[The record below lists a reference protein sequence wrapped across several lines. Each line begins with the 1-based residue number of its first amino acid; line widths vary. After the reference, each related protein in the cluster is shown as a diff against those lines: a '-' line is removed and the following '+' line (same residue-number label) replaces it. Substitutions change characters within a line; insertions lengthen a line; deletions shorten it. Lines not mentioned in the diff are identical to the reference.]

1 MKLTIARCD
10 NGVKDINLKYWD
22 ITPDSLVN
30 EFKTPKIG
38 KKDGS
43 YFIRCKGTTRNN
55 KDTDDTANILILDG
69 DSRITADGEI
79 KAGSPDPKLV
89 SEVLTRLFVGHII
102 YSSHSN
108 AMTQSEIDVKRIES
122 EFDSGGLSGKDF
134 HKYRVIIPCIYTPD
148 QLPVLLDYLFKE
160 LHQAGVMLSDVSEN
174 RSWSQPWYFPRVPDQ
189 SRLESYAFYSYLDA
203 MLDVESIYKQWQQEQ
218 PINKEPSAVLLKN
231 PIDESNGRLNPI
243 KEFNQSYT
251 VGEILSHRGYIKKGD
266 RYLRP
271 ASTSKIPAVQI
282 CKDCNDGVERV
293 YSWGNDVLNDGYSH
307 DAFDCMRLLDH
318 NGDWKLALNWNPDLT
333 KHNQKI
339 HAKEAALK
347 TQTTPAIIIDPLI
360 NSQEQAGQ
368 NENCPVIVPPKKTVP
383 LFKFAEVS
391 ELMDRKY
398 NPDFMIKTLFECNAL
413 GQIFGATGSGKSFV
427 VLDMAYCIATGRDYH
442 GLPTKQ
448 GNVAYICGEGFRA
461 IGRRVNALQ
470 MHYGADVK
478 DKLFISE
485 QAGAFMDIGVTES
498 VAEAIKS
505 IGNVS
510 LVIIDTYHRNMGGG
524 NENSAD
530 DFAQILR
537 NIDIFLK
544 PLNVT
549 VLVVHHSG
557 HMDTDRSRGSS
568 SIRAAMDFEYQV
580 TKNHNTV
587 TLKPTKIKDGT
598 TPQNMHFELIDS
610 EIGKDDEGN
619 PITSAYLETKADGE
633 NYTGKKRGLSVNDSA
648 VLTSLSDAITKHG
661 VSPSKEIT
669 DKFAGFTTFNGEIMQ
684 KVVLVDHWREF
695 AYKAITT
702 NSDTEEQKKS
712 AKRKAFARS
721 QSALIKANKIHTYD
735 DYVWFHF
742 TPDLPL

>member
-251 VGEILSHRGYIKKGD
+251 VGEILSHRGYIK
-266 RYLRP
+266 
-271 ASTSKIPAVQI
+271 
-282 CKDCNDGVERV
+282 
-293 YSWGNDVLNDGYSH
+293 
-307 DAFDCMRLLDH
+307 
-318 NGDWKLALNWNPDLT
+318 
-333 KHNQKI
+333 
-339 HAKEAALK
+339 
-347 TQTTPAIIIDPLI
+347 
-360 NSQEQAGQ
+360 
-368 NENCPVIVPPKKTVP
+368 
-383 LFKFAEVS
+383 
-391 ELMDRKY
+391 
-398 NPDFMIKTLFECNAL
+398 
-413 GQIFGATGSGKSFV
+413 
-427 VLDMAYCIATGRDYH
+427 
-442 GLPTKQ
+442 
-448 GNVAYICGEGFRA
+448 
-461 IGRRVNALQ
+461 
-470 MHYGADVK
+470 
-478 DKLFISE
+478 
-485 QAGAFMDIGVTES
+485 
-498 VAEAIKS
+498 
-505 IGNVS
+505 
-510 LVIIDTYHRNMGGG
+510 
-524 NENSAD
+524 
-530 DFAQILR
+530 
-537 NIDIFLK
+537 
-544 PLNVT
+544 
-549 VLVVHHSG
+549 
-557 HMDTDRSRGSS
+557 
-568 SIRAAMDFEYQV
+568 
-580 TKNHNTV
+580 
-587 TLKPTKIKDGT
+587 
-598 TPQNMHFELIDS
+598 
-610 EIGKDDEGN
+610 
-619 PITSAYLETKADGE
+619 
-633 NYTGKKRGLSVNDSA
+633 
-648 VLTSLSDAITKHG
+648 
-661 VSPSKEIT
+661 
-669 DKFAGFTTFNGEIMQ
+669 
-684 KVVLVDHWREF
+684 
-695 AYKAITT
+695 
-702 NSDTEEQKKS
+702 
-712 AKRKAFARS
+712 
-721 QSALIKANKIHTYD
+721 
-735 DYVWFHF
+735 
-742 TPDLPL
+742 